1 MGDRPFKLF
10 AFDVQAPTHL
20 TAGSWRNGDDEGHR
34 YKDLSYWTDTA
45 KLLEQACFDGI
56 FLADTVGYHD
66 VYAGGPEAAMR
77 DAAQFPIN
85 DPTLLVSGMAAVTEH
100 LGFGITSS
108 LTYEQPYSL
117 ARKFS
122 TLDHLSGGRVGW
134 NIVTSYSESA
144 ARNLGLGKQIPHDE
158 RYDRAEEYM
167 RVCYELWEYS
177 WLDDA
182 VVRDRESATY
192 IDPSRIRPIN
202 HQGRYFQ
209 VPGFHL
215 CEPSPQRTPVLFQ
228 AGASSKGVT
237 FAGGHAEA
245 VFINTMTPELSRRS
259 VDKVR
264 QAAEAAGRD
273 PRSVQVTALITVVV
287 APTDE
292 QAQEKYESYLRS
304 VSYEGALARFAGWT
318 NIDLS
323 GYDPDMPLEYVET
336 DASRSLVEMFSKA
349 DPSRTWTPRQIAEF
363 MGIGGTGAVIVGSP
377 QTVAAEM
384 RRWRDVADIDGF
396 NLSYTSKP
404 ASWVEFIDLALPEL
418 RRQGLVQD
426 SYDRSAVTLR
436 EKLYGAGQNLT
447 LSDHP
452 ASAVRGLH
460 RDAPQSAASALV

>member
-1 MGDRPFKLF
+1 MSDRPFKLF
-10 AFDVQAPTHL
+10 AFDVQAPAHL
-20 TAGSWRNGDDEGHR
+20 TAGSWRNGDDQGHR
-34 YKDLSYWTDTA
+34 YAELGYWTDTA

-66 VYAGGPEAAMR
+66 VYAGSPDAAIR

-85 DPTLLVSGMAAVTEH
+85 DPALLVSGMAAVTEH
-100 LGFGITSS
+100 LGFGVTSS

-122 TLDHLSGGRVGW
+122 TLDHLTGGRVGW

-144 ARNLGLGKQIPHDE
+144 ARNLGLGKQIPHDR
-158 RYDRAEEYM
+158 RYDMAEEYM
-167 RVCYELWEYS
+167 QVCYGLWEYS
-177 WLDDA
+177 WQDDA

-192 IDPSRIRPIN
+192 AEPGRIRPIN
-202 HQGRYFQ
+202 HEGEYFQ

-228 AGASSKGVT
+228 AGASSRGVA
-237 FAGGHAEA
+237 FAGTHAEA
-245 VFINTMTPELSRRS
+245 VFINTMTPELTRRS

-264 QAAEAAGRD
+264 KAAADAGRD
-273 PRSVQVTALITVVV
+273 PRSVLITALITVVV
-287 APTDE
+287 APTDA

-318 NIDLS
+318 GIDLS
-323 GYDPDMPLEYVET
+323 SYDPDMPLRYVET
-336 DASRSLVEMFSKA
+336 DASRSLIEMFSKA

-363 MGIGGTGAVIVGSP
+363 LGIGGTGAVAVGSP
-377 QTVAAEM
+377 QTVAAEL
-384 RRWRDVADIDGF
+384 RRWQEVADIDGF

-418 RRQGLVQD
+418 RRQELVNED
-426 SYDRSAVTLR
+426 YDRSAVTLR
-436 EKLYGAGQNLT
+436 EKLFGAGRNLT
-447 LSDHP
+447 RPDHP
-452 ASAVRGLH
+452 ASALRGLPD
-460 RDAPQSAASALV
+460 DASQHAASALV